1 MTGDDQARWVLR
13 HADDCLVLAQRLGAQ
28 VSRGP
33 DLEEDIAGAN
43 LAIDLLGQARALLTH
58 AGELEGRGRDEDSL
72 AMERDERAFT
82 NLLLV
87 EQPDPDFAHTMVRQ
101 FLFDAWQ
108 VPLYEALA
116 RSADDVLAGIA
127 QKGVKEARYHLSHS
141 AGWVVRLG
149 DGTDESHRRTAGALH
164 RLWRFSDE
172 LFEADDLDLDMADAG
187 LGVDPSTL
195 RPAWEGTVER
205 VLSEAT
211 LDRPRGT
218 GSRSGGR
225 TGYHTE
231 HLGHLLSDLQYLHRS
246 HQGASW

>member
-231 HLGHLLSDLQYLHRS
+231 YLGHLLSDLQYLHRS